1 MYQDDVP
8 PDTCRRVQSHFQS
21 DTRHLYSPGKLSIVF
36 AICSLDMGIYS
47 VILLKKLD
55 AVILALIA
63 GTFIE
68 IAIKLEKGSIITL
81 NF

>member
-1 MYQDDVP
+1 
-8 PDTCRRVQSHFQS
+8 
-21 DTRHLYSPGKLSIVF
+21 
-36 AICSLDMGIYS
+36 MGIYS
-47 VILLKKLD
+47 VIPLKKLD

-68 IAIKLEKGSIITL
+68 IAIKLENGSIITL

>member
-1 MYQDDVP
+1 
-8 PDTCRRVQSHFQS
+8 
-21 DTRHLYSPGKLSIVF
+21 
-36 AICSLDMGIYS
+36 MGIYS

-63 GTFIE
+63 GTFLE

>member
-1 MYQDDVP
+1 
-8 PDTCRRVQSHFQS
+8 
-21 DTRHLYSPGKLSIVF
+21 
-36 AICSLDMGIYS
+36 MGIYS

-63 GTFIE
+63 GPFLE

>member
-1 MYQDDVP
+1 
-8 PDTCRRVQSHFQS
+8 
-21 DTRHLYSPGKLSIVF
+21 
-36 AICSLDMGIYS
+36 MGIYS
-47 VILLKKLD
+47 VILLK
-55 AVILALIA
+55 ILALIA